1 MKKISR
7 AKLRGKPLDEDCK
20 KANRTTHEYGLN
32 DNRIYCYGLEDPMY
46 DEPLE
51 KCKNCKA
58 FVNNI
63 EPLKECED
71 HEERRNI

>member
-20 KANRTTHEYGLN
+20 SANRTTHEDGLE
-32 DNRIYCYGLEDPMY
+32 DNRIFCYGLEDPMY
-46 DEPLE
+46 DEPYE

-58 FVNNI
+58 FVNNATL
-63 EPLKECED
+63 LKEWKDSES
-71 HEERRNI
+71 N